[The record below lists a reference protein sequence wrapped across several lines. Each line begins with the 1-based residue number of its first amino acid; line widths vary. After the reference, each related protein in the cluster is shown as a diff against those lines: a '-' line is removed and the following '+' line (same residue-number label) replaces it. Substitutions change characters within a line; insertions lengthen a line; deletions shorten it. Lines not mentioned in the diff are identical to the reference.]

1 MKLKKLFKKVIYA
14 FPSPLPQ
21 GGTEFENWVQSII
34 DVYEP
39 PMEKRSVRFALCAM
53 LMRLNPTE
61 AYKSKRF
68 FALCLHKGAAAQV
81 AAYKMEE
88 IKYEQAE
95 EDKRKRE
102 EAEAN
107 SGNIQEVV

>member
-1 MKLKKLFKKVIYA
+1 MKLKTLFKKVLYA
-14 FPSPLPQ
+14 FPSPVPQ
-21 GGTEFENWVQSII
+21 GGTEFEKWAQSII
-34 DVYEP
+34 DVYQP

-53 LMRLNPTE
+53 LMRLDPTE

-88 IKYEQAE
+88 IKFEQAE
-95 EDKRKRE
+95 EEKRKQA
-102 EAEAN
+102 EAEEN
-107 SGNIQEVV
+107 SGIQEVV